1 MKWLGHPCFGVGWT
15 FTLGEDAPRTKR
27 CYNRCALQIFFIP
40 LSGENPETKAN
51 ASAFPQSF
59 RPLRCLSGI
68 RIHIFQQKQKKTA
81 FLVKW
86 RPLKERCTKASGNR
100 EVVVSL
106 ERLRYQ
112 KQARVMLRSEEGY
125 LLAVRRMTEPE
136 SVFGQLKNN
145 RGFRRF
151 LLRGMEKVTPQVGW
165 LSLAHNL
172 LKQAANDQKR
182 KTAILQ

>member
-15 FTLGEDAPRTKR
+15 FAPGEDAPRTKR

-59 RPLRCLSGI
+59 LPLRCLSGI

-86 RPLKERCTKASGNR
+86 RYHPTIPKGAISLYIQYTLDQLCLPMDLEEDIPENHTSF
-100 EVVVSL
+100 VS
-106 ERLRYQ
+106 
-112 KQARVMLRSEEGY
+112 
-125 LLAVRRMTEPE
+125 
-136 SVFGQLKNN
+136 
-145 RGFRRF
+145 
-151 LLRGMEKVTPQVGW
+151 
-165 LSLAHNL
+165 
-172 LKQAANDQKR
+172 
-182 KTAILQ
+182 